1 MEQHE
6 ENLSQ
11 VIEQIIAAIDSHAVG
26 DIVTVASLMA
36 DAGLAPENY
45 DTGELF
51 EITERF
57 HEEARR
63 RKIKFGDAPYDG
75 IIGGLPFEYRFVIK
89 KK

>member
-1 MEQHE
+1 MENNKE
-6 ENLSQ
+6 DLSQ
-11 VIEQIIAAIDSHAVG
+11 VIEQIIATIDNHAVG
-26 DIVTVASLMA
+26 EIVSVASLMA

-57 HEEARR
+57 HEEARK
-63 RKIKFGDAPYDG
+63 RKIKFGDASCDG
-75 IIGGLPFEYRFVIK
+75 IIGGLPVEYRFVIK